1 MVLAVAAAVVVK
13 TFQAAVIDPVGSDPR
28 TYGLAITKENEAM
41 ARAAK
46 VADLKAE

>member
-1 MVLAVAAAVVVK
+1 
-13 TFQAAVIDPVGSDPR
+13 VGSDPK
-28 TYGLAITKENEAM
+28 TYAQAIMRENEAM

>member
-1 MVLAVAAAVVVK
+1 
-13 TFQAAVIDPVGSDPR
+13 VIDPVGSDPR